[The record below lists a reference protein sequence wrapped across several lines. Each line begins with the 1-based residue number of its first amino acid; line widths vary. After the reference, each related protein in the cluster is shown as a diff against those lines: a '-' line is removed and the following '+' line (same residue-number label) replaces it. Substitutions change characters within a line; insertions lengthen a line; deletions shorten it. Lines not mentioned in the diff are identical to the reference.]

1 MRSGN
6 LAAVAQVDFSH
17 PALEQ
22 AQPGR
27 GSGGW
32 SEVKVLYA
40 AVVDPAKARVAA
52 RLADGTPLL
61 LEKQL
66 GEGHLLLFASGM
78 ENLTN
83 DLPLHPLFV
92 AFVDRL
98 AQHLSGSEPLSG
110 SRLVDSFVQLRT
122 AGVPVGTV
130 ASLEVIDPEGR
141 RPLSLSDAR
150 DAQTFRLSRSGF
162 YQIRFANGHDTVV
175 GVNPDRRESNLESL
189 PNDLQQL
196 WSGSSDD
203 NVPQKT
209 SGRSG
214 ETKNQPVSL
223 WWYAMLLAL
232 AAASA
237 EIAVASR
244 YIGTQREEA
253 WADLYFVWD
262 SSSRISLAAWNAAFA
277 AGTPQ

>member
-1 MRSGN
+1 LWGGEVQDTHNYARSGN
-6 LAAVAQVDFSH
+6 AAAVAQVDFSH

-27 GSGGW
+27 DNGGW

-40 AVVDPAKARVAA
+40 ADVDPTRARVAA
-52 RLADGTPLL
+52 RLTDGTPLL
-61 LEKQL
+61 VEKQL
-66 GEGHLLLFASGM
+66 GEGHLLVFASGM

-98 AQHLSGSEPLSG
+98 ARYLSGNESLSGSK
-110 SRLVDSFVQLRT
+110 LVDSFVQLRG
-122 AGVPVGTV
+122 AGAPAGTV
-130 ASLEVIDPEGR
+130 ASLEVIDPDGR
-141 RPLSLSDAR
+141 RPLSLSEAR
-150 DAQTFRLSRSGF
+150 NARTFRLARAGF
-162 YQIRFANGHDTVV
+162 YQIRFANGRDTVI

-196 WSGSSDD
+196 WSGSSGG
-203 NVPQKT
+203 NGFEKA
-209 SGRSG
+209 SARSD
-214 ETKNQPVSL
+214 EIKNQPVSL
-223 WWYAMLLAL
+223 WWYVILLAL

-244 YIGTQREEA
+244 YMGTQREE
-253 WADLYFVWD
+253 
-262 SSSRISLAAWNAAFA
+262 
-277 AGTPQ
+277 T